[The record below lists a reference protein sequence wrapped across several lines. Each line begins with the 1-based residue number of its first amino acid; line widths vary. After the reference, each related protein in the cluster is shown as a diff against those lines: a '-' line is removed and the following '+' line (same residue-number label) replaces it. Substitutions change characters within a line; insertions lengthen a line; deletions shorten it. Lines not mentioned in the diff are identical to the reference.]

1 MVMTMDEIRERVVPV
16 AEKYELKA
24 VYIFG
29 SYARGEATDD
39 SDVDILVDRD
49 GSKIKSMFDMG
60 GLYNDFCDC
69 VGKEI
74 DLVTTQTLEQSI
86 TKERSALFI
95 ESLMAERIKIYPE
108 R

>member
-60 GLYNDFCDC
+60 P
-69 VGKEI
+69 V
-74 DLVTTQTLEQSI
+74 
-86 TKERSALFI
+86 
-95 ESLMAERIKIYPE
+95 
-108 R
+108 